1 MTALHT
7 ELTTD
12 PEGIG
17 YAAAWASGDNRA
29 LVDLLN
35 APRYE
40 VTEYAETEIGKGTI
54 LHVLGKA
61 AANPILDVFDTA
73 PDFRHMKHLLTDGR
87 LRLDLVVQSGDL
99 AGLVAAE
106 IMTQAQSD
114 ALAALCIRTR
124 MVSRAEQVIGRRARL
139 DDVRE
144 ARNG

>member
-29 LVDLLN
+29 LVELLN

-40 VTEYAETEIGKGTI
+40 VTEYAETEIGVGTI
-54 LHVLGKA
+54 IEVMGLADGNA
-61 AANPILDVFDTA
+61 FLDALFNT
-73 PDFRHMKHLLTDGR
+73 PDYRHIKPLLEQGR
-87 LRLDLVVQSGDL
+87 LRLDSPFVRATL
-99 AGLVAAE
+99 AGLINVLV
-106 IMTQAQSD
+106 TQAQYD
-114 ALAALCIRTR
+114 AFLALCTRTR
-124 MVSRAEQVIGRRARL
+124 MQSRAEQVIGRRARI